1 MGSSDRPEDIF
12 IFCDRLTDGGAPE
25 RRPGQNEGGGCDP
38 AEGTSKIQA
47 SASDAGTGPG
57 CPCFV
62 RRIVV
67 PLSRARPSFDPAA
80 LREVCPT
87 APALPP
93 FSRGSE
99 ADRHASAGESRC
111 RLSLR
116 SRGAAQVTEP
126 APQHGAAALPG
137 RPRRRCPRG
146 RWPRRRRPRRRRAR
160 RGTARRAPPRLHARR
175 GQCVPAPKPRVAA
188 RAPGHSPARSA
199 PGSDARPFH
208 SAQASPRGSASR

>member
-38 AEGTSKIQA
+38 AEGASNIQA
-47 SASDAGTGPG
+47 SASDTGTGSG

-67 PLSRARPSFDPAA
+67 PFSRARPSFDPAA

-93 FSRGSE
+93 FSRGLE

-116 SRGAAQVTEP
+116 SRGATQVAEP

-137 RPRRRCPRG
+137 
-146 RWPRRRRPRRRRAR
+146 RAR

-188 RAPGHSPARSA
+188 REPGHSPARSA

-208 SAQASPRGSASR
+208 SAQASLRGSAWR